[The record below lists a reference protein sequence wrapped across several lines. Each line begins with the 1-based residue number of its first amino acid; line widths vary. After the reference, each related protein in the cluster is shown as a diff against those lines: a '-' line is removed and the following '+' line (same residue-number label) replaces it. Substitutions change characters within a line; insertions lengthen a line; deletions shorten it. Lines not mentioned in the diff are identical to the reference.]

1 MDQKVSGRWLAAAF
15 CLSGALTLGGV
26 VGAVLQ
32 TQPPARAAAP
42 LAELHAAETA
52 PPETAVLPGEAHVS
66 AEEPA
71 GEPDVPPEES
81 PAPVD
86 KPDVPTYD
94 FTRPAP
100 ESKEVEL
107 DYFDDAAFV
116 GDSRTDGF
124 LIYSGIG
131 RGKNLTSNGLSI
143 FKLGEKKALRI
154 GGEKLTL
161 LEALALDQYGKVY
174 LSLGIN
180 ELGYDND
187 ERFYDSYC
195 EAIDQ
200 IRAIQPDAVIYIQ
213 GLIPVNEAAV
223 MASSGRAYL
232 TNEHLRVYNELMLRA
247 AEEKNVVFL
256 DLYSAFVNEDGE
268 LPAGASR
275 DGVHLTR
282 EYCRRWLDFLRT
294 HTVSPEV
301 LASGETE
308 NGGVRQ

>member
-15 CLSGALTLGGV
+15 CLSGALTLAGV

-42 LAELHAAETA
+42 LAEQQGLETV
-52 PPETAVLPGEAHVS
+52 PPEAAVLPGEAHVS
-66 AEEPA
+66 LEEPSA
-71 GEPDVPPEES
+71 PADQPAAPEQPD
-81 PAPVD
+81 AA
-86 KPDVPTYD
+86 YD
-94 FTRPAP
+94 FTQPAP
-100 ESKEVEL
+100 ETGEVEL

-124 LIYSGIG
+124 MIYSGIG
-131 RGKNLTSNGLSI
+131 RGENLTSNGLSI
-143 FKLGEKKALRI
+143 FKLGEKKALKI

-161 LEALALDQYGKVY
+161 LEALALGRYGKVY

-180 ELGYDND
+180 ELGYNND
-187 ERFYDSYC
+187 KRFYESYC

-200 IRAIQPDAVIYIQ
+200 IRAVQPDAVIYIQ

-232 TNEHLRVYNELMLRA
+232 TNEHLRVYNELMRQA

-268 LPAGASR
+268 LPADASR
-275 DGVHLTR
+275 DGVHLTKA
-282 EYCRRWLDFLRT
+282 YCRRWLDFLRT
-294 HTVSPEV
+294 HTVSPEA
-301 LASGETE
+301 LASGQVE